1 MELNDLTV
9 DAPYIIAHL
18 NKEQH
23 AVRVKGHETDQKSG
37 SSHTLVQINSDMEV
51 MLQGGAVE
59 LEEINDSS
67 ITLCD

>member
-1 MELNDLTV
+1 MELNDVTV
-9 DAPYIIAHL
+9 DAPYIIAHF
-18 NKEQH
+18 NKDQN

-37 SSHTLVQINSDMEV
+37 SPHTVVQINSDAEV